1 MKKTTLPILSAAI
14 ISGVVCSADVPAVP
28 VIAEDSVSLSQSEA
42 TDLVTINYRL
52 EGAPAIIT
60 VDIQTNGVSI
70 GGENIWYMK
79 GDVHKLV
86 AEGDRKIFWRSGK
99 AWPGHKI
106 AGGVTAVVTAWAT
119 NTPPDYMVVDLEA
132 ARSVNFYAREEE
144 LPDGVGHR
152 RYKTTKLVMR
162 KIPAGG
168 VQWRAGRRSTDV
180 NTVTGGY
187 KVATDQDAHLVTLA
201 DDYYMGVYELTQR
214 QYELMMMKQYYT
226 NKIRPSS
233 NKGQDYE
240 VLPVECVSITHYLR
254 GQSGLGY
261 NWPNDGHAVS
271 DTLFFGL
278 LRAHVGFGQFDL
290 PTEHQWEFA
299 CRAGSGEMFHNDYNI
314 PDGRKWFETDER
326 IYEIANCK
334 NNGIEKT
341 QEVGLLVPNKWG
353 LYDMSGNV
361 CEWCLD
367 WYNDSPIG
375 FDPERG
381 PESCSD
387 NKKVVRGGS
396 IISFVYECRTTIRY
410 KIGDSEELGFV
421 GCRVCCPAALDI
433 TL

>member
-1 MKKTTLPILSAAI
+1 MKKTLVFLSAVI
-14 ISGVVCSADVPAVP
+14 ISGIALSAGMPAVP
-28 VIAEDSVSLSQSEA
+28 VIAENSVSMSQSSA

-86 AEGDRKIFWRSGK
+86 AEGERTIFWRSGK

-132 ARSVNFYAREEE
+132 VRSVNFYAREEE

-168 VQWRAGRRSTDV
+168 VQWRAGRRSADV
-180 NTVTGGY
+180 NTGANSHRGS
-187 KVATDQDAHLVTLA
+187 DHDAHLVTLD

-214 QYELMMMKQYYT
+214 QYELMMVKQSDAS
-226 NKIRPSS
+226 KIKPVE
-233 NKGQDYE
+233 NTKQGYE
-240 VLPVECVSITHYLR
+240 VLPVKCVSINHYLR

-261 NWPNDGHAVS
+261 NWPINGHSVS
-271 DTLFFGL
+271 NTLFFGL

-314 PDGRKWFETDER
+314 P
-326 IYEIANCK
+326 Y
-334 NNGIEKT
+334 
-341 QEVGLLVPNKWG
+341 V
-353 LYDMSGNV
+353 
-361 CEWCLD
+361 
-367 WYNDSPIG
+367 
-375 FDPERG
+375 
-381 PESCSD
+381 
-387 NKKVVRGGS
+387 
-396 IISFVYECRTTIRY
+396 
-410 KIGDSEELGFV
+410 
-421 GCRVCCPAALDI
+421 
-433 TL
+433 

>member
-28 VIAEDSVSLSQSEA
+28 VIAEDSVSLSQSKA

-106 AGGVTAVVTAWAT
+106 ADGVTAVVTAWAT

-180 NTVTGGY
+180 NTGYNGY
-187 KVATDQDAHLVTLA
+187 KGVDHVAHLVTLD

-214 QYELMMMKQYYT
+214 QYELMMVKQSDAT
-226 NKIRPSS
+226 KIKHVENTKP
-233 NKGQDYE
+233 DYE
-240 VLPVECVSITHYLR
+240 VLPIKSVSINHYLR
-254 GQSGLGY
+254 GQAGLGY
-261 NWPNDGHAVS
+261 NWPVNGHSVS
-271 DTLFFGL
+271 NTFFFGL
-278 LRAHVGFGQFDL
+278 LRTHAGFGQFDL

-314 PDGRKWFETDER
+314 PKSWEWNEKNER

-334 NNGIEKT
+334 NNGIGKA

-381 PESCSD
+381 PESGTE
-387 NKKVVRGGS
+387 KVVRGGS
-396 IISFVYECRTTIRY
+396 FASYVYECRTTFRH
-410 KIGDSEELGFV
+410 KIGGSAEFDFV

>member
-1 MKKTTLPILSAAI
+1 MKKTSVILSAAI

-168 VQWRAGRRSTDV
+168 VQWRAGRRSKDV
-180 NTVTGGY
+180 NTVSGKY

-214 QYELMMMKQYYT
+214 QYELMMMKQNDT

-240 VLPVECVSITHYLR
+240 VLPVECVSINHYLR

-299 CRAGSGEMFHNDYNI
+299 CRAGVGEMYHNDYSL
-314 PDGRKWFETDER
+314 THDER
-326 IYEIANCK
+326 WNETNDRIREIANCYDTK
-334 NNGIEKT
+334 TGINKT
-341 QEVGLLVPNKWG
+341 QEVGLLVPNRWG

-367 WYNDSPIG
+367 WYAASPIG
-375 FDPERG
+375 VEPETG
-381 PESCSD
+381 PADGSD
-387 NKKVVRGGS
+387 KVVRGGAYVS
-396 IISFVYECRTTIRY
+396 YVYECRSTIRY
-410 KIGDSEELGFV
+410 KIGGSEQLDFV

>member
-1 MKKTTLPILSAAI
+1 MKKTSVILSAAI

-168 VQWRAGRRSTDV
+168 VQWRAGRRSKDV
-180 NTVTGGY
+180 NTVSGKY

-214 QYELMMMKQYYT
+214 QYELMMMKQSDAT
-226 NKIRPSS
+226 KIRPSF

-240 VLPVECVSITHYLR
+240 VLPVESVSINHYLR
-254 GQSGLGY
+254 GQAGLGY
-261 NWPNDGHAVS
+261 NWPVNGHSVS
-271 DTLFFGL
+271 NTFFFGL

-299 CRAGSGEMFHNDYNI
+299 CRAGVGEMYHNDYSL
-314 PDGRKWFETDER
+314 THDER
-326 IYEIANCK
+326 WNETNDRIREIANCYDTK
-334 NNGIEKT
+334 TGINKT
-341 QEVGLLVPNKWG
+341 QEVGLLVPNRWG

-361 CEWCLD
+361 CELCLD
-367 WYNDSPIG
+367 WYAASPIG
-375 FDPERG
+375 VEPETG
-381 PESCSD
+381 PANGSD
-387 NKKVVRGGS
+387 KVVRGGAYVS
-396 IISFVYECRTTIRY
+396 YVYECRSTIRY
-410 KIGDSEELGFV
+410 KIGGSEQLDFV

>member
-1 MKKTTLPILSAAI
+1 MKKTSVILSAAI

-168 VQWRAGRRSTDV
+168 VQWRAGRRSKDV
-180 NTVTGGY
+180 NTVSGKY

-214 QYELMMMKQYYT
+214 QYELMMMKQNDT
-226 NKIRPSS
+226 NKIRPSF

-240 VLPVECVSITHYLR
+240 VLPVESVSINHYLR
-254 GQSGLGY
+254 GQAGLGY
-261 NWPNDGHAVS
+261 NWPVNGHSVS
-271 DTLFFGL
+271 NTFFFGL
-278 LRAHVGFGQFDL
+278 LRTHAGFGQFDL

-299 CRAGSGEMFHNDYNI
+299 CRAGVGEMYHNDYSL
-314 PDGRKWFETDER
+314 THDER
-326 IYEIANCK
+326 WNETNDRIREIANCYDTK
-334 NNGIEKT
+334 TGINKT
-341 QEVGLLVPNKWG
+341 QEVGLLVPNRWG

-361 CEWCLD
+361 CELCLD
-367 WYNDSPIG
+367 WYAASPIG
-375 FDPERG
+375 VEPETG
-381 PESCSD
+381 PANGSD
-387 NKKVVRGGS
+387 KVVRGGAYVS
-396 IISFVYECRTTIRY
+396 YVYECRSTIRY
-410 KIGDSEELGFV
+410 KIGGSEQLDFV